1 MERAAFRAALFFMI
15 EVTLLNSRK
24 VRKVVINA
32 DLIEVVEE
40 TPDTI
45 ITLNTER
52 KMIVREKLDEIVS
65 RVISYKRRIY
75 NSDPLNIDWEELNN

>member
-1 MERAAFRAALFFMI
+1 MI
-15 EVTLLNSRK
+15 EVTLLNN
-24 VRKVVINA
+24 RKVVINA

-75 NSDPLNIDWEELNN
+75 NSNPLNIDWEELNN

>member
-15 EVTLLNSRK
+15 EVTLLNS
-24 VRKVVINA
+24 RKVVINA

>member
-15 EVTLLNSRK
+15 EVTLLNN
-24 VRKVVINA
+24 RKVVINA

-75 NSDPLNIDWEELNN
+75 NSNPLNIDWEELNN